1 MNIVTNLINYGGKII
16 MARKK
21 WNFSTEDQDNLRCD
35 TPEHEALMSFFL
47 NVLKKT
53 RTGICISDG
62 DGEFECD
69 TKYNE
74 EKVKREEYFWED
86 DNKDF
91 WYVFSY
97 WENEEDEEF
106 QYRICRTT
114 TEDDDYIWDFE
125 KTKTSEDGCCQIYS
139 SETDF
144 TIEQMAYIKH
154 KMCEKAKEDI
164 ERLERLF

>member
-1 MNIVTNLINYGGKII
+1 MNIIINLINYGGKII
-16 MARKK
+16 MARRKK
-21 WNFSTEDQDNLRCD
+21 DFSAEEQDNLRHD
-35 TPEHEALMSFFL
+35 TSEQEALTSLFL
-47 NVLKKT
+47 NILKKT
-53 RTGICISDG
+53 RIGICISEG
-62 DGEFECD
+62 EGEFECD

-86 DNKDF
+86 DDKKDF

-97 WENEEDEEF
+97 WENKEDEEF

-144 TIEQMAYIKH
+144 TTEQMEYIKH
-154 KMCEKAKEDI
+154 KMCEKAKEL
-164 ERLERLF
+164 RRS